1 MILSRN
7 SLVEDLQLSGFC
19 VYRSSAV
26 AIQGLAEGVRPIHFS
41 STNGDGLDPL
51 AITAL
56 KHETITKASQL
67 ISYLKSIDEGGKST
81 LIPSLAEMRKA
92 YDDYFQPLNPQIL
105 KDF

>member
-1 MILSRN
+1 M
-7 SLVEDLQLSGFC
+7 EDLQLSGFC

-56 KHETITKASQL
+56 KHETITEASQL
-67 ISYLKSIDEGGKST
+67 ISYLKSIDEGGKSA
-81 LIPSLAEMRKA
+81 LIPSLAEMRNA
-92 YDDYFQPLNPQIL
+92 YDDYFHPLNPLIL